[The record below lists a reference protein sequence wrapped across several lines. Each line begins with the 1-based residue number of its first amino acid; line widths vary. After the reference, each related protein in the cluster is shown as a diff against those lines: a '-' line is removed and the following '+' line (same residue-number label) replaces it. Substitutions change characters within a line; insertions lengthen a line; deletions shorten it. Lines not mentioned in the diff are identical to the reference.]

1 MADRTTLTTVTFA
14 RSFVI
19 DGFDQEL
26 PAGDY
31 TVETEEELLR
41 GLSFPV
47 YRRVALT
54 LHVDRIPG
62 HPGLKEAWRIDPE
75 ALDAARL
82 RDRKPPQMNPATG
95 DPASPSGG

>member
-1 MADRTTLTTVTFA
+1 MADRTTLTTVTFS

-41 GLSFPV
+41 GLSVPGLP
-47 YRRVALT
+47 AAIAPT

-75 ALDAARL
+75 ALDAH
-82 RDRKPPQMNPATG
+82 DSAT
-95 DPASPSGG
+95 ASHRR